1 MRGFVTDK
9 EDEDPAKSRN
19 LSRRHM
25 CTAPSLLP
33 PAAIPGEI
41 GRSLPPPLSLSR
53 KVPRD
58 GDGEDCGKLGVEVY
72 LWLASVG
79 WLQLRFFQGKEPS
92 RLHPCA
98 ICMIK
103 GPSLRE
109 RSRGPP
115 SLTSAAHVRPSF
127 QRECRGTEQKFLSDR
142 RSRTRNEE
150 AASKKR
156 LETLTVSI

>member
-1 MRGFVTDK
+1 MTFALRGRGLPKVGLNEGRLRGFVTDK

-25 CTAPSLLP
+25 CTAPSLLS

-72 LWLASVG
+72 LWLASRRKC
-79 WLQLRFFQGKEPS
+79 WL
-92 RLHPCA
+92 
-98 ICMIK
+98 
-103 GPSLRE
+103 
-109 RSRGPP
+109 
-115 SLTSAAHVRPSF
+115 AA
-127 QRECRGTEQKFLSDR
+127 TEVFPR
-142 RSRTRNEE
+142 
-150 AASKKR
+150 
-156 LETLTVSI
+156 